1 VFSKRFAYLMA
12 DGLAPLAAWLD
23 VHGAEVARRL
33 HGGAPQ
39 TLIHGDFRFDNIFFE
54 DGSQDPIVMIDW
66 QLVGRGAAAYD
77 VAYLL
82 GGALPAEAERLTVER
97 LLREYHAALVEHGV
111 KDYDYAS
118 FVLDY
123 ERGLLTILMT
133 IASTDNMEMGEGRGA
148 DLIRLWVERLVAR
161 ARDVDLDGLL

>member
-1 VFSKRFAYLMA
+1 MEAVKRLGGLANFDVFAYR
-12 DGLAPLAAWLD
+12 AANLD
-23 VHGAEVARRL
+23 DESRKSLLDAISRML
-33 HGGAPQ
+33 
-39 TLIHGDFRFDNIFFE
+39 E
-54 DGSQDPIVMIDW
+54 DYPDD
-66 QLVGRGAAAYD
+66 
-77 VAYLL
+77 
-82 GGALPAEAERLTVER
+82 ALPAEVERLTVER

-161 ARDVDLDGLL
+161 ARHVDLDGLL